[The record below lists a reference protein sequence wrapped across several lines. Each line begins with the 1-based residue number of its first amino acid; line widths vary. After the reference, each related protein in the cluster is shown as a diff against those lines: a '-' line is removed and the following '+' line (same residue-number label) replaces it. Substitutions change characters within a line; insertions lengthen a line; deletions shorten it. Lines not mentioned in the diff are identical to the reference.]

1 MRPVQ
6 VYLAMRKWS
15 VNLNS
20 RKAAM
25 ALGYPRDVGNSEAV
39 IQFRQVQNR
48 IHIAFVEKS
57 ENSSRRPWHVILTAI
72 ANGL

>member
-1 MRPVQ
+1 
-6 VYLAMRKWS
+6 
-15 VNLNS
+15 
-20 RKAAM
+20 
-25 ALGYPRDVGNSEAV
+25 V